1 MERIIQRGID
11 HRYIVKKISDDRYQ
25 VTLQEY
31 SRMRNVWYNV
41 GTPDLYDRSGLS
53 MLGITM

>member
-1 MERIIQRGID
+1 MEKVIQRDTD
-11 HRYIVKKISDDRYQ
+11 HRYIVKKLGENRYQ

-31 SRMRNVWYNV
+31 SRMQNVWYNV
-41 GTPDLYDRSGLS
+41 GTPDLYDKSGLS

>member
-1 MERIIQRGID
+1 MDKVIQRDAD
-11 HRYIVKKISDDRYQ
+11 HRYIVKKLGENRYQ

-41 GTPDLYDRSGLS
+41 GMPDSYDKSGLS